1 MDRPLRFKKKSS
13 QIHDGSTYDD
23 STGRLTAVLNGS
35 VHAYHNV
42 DPEIIDGLEQ
52 ADSPGTYF
60 HAHIR
65 NNDKYGKPTRVS

>member
-1 MDRPLRFKKKSS
+1 MDRPLHFKKKSS

-42 DPEIIDGLEQ
+42 NPEVAEGLEQ

-60 HAHIR
+60 HENIR
-65 NNDKYGKPTRVS
+65 NKHEHTRVR